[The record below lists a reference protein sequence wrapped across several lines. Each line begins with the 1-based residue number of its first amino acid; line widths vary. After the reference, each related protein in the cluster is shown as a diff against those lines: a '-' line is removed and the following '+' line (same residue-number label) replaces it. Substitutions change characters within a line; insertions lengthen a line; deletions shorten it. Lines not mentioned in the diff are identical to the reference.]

1 MGIYTTKERVIVEDI
16 GKDFK
21 MNNRSFLRILQE
33 AANRAS
39 ADVGYGITDIEKNKT
54 SWVLLYWRIKILKR
68 ARYNDE
74 LTIQTWASFTK
85 NIYSIRSFKVYLG
98 DELIAIADSK
108 WVFVDAYKH
117 SILKIPDDIMK
128 TYGKVED
135 RVFEDEFKDK
145 FKFSDDL
152 KEDFSYKTMRRD
164 LDVNHHVNNI
174 AYLDIA
180 SELLSEE
187 LLLNATEIAVVYK
200 KEIAY
205 GDTVSCFYK
214 DDTIYLFNKEKNI
227 LNGVIKIK

>member
-1 MGIYTTKERVIVEDI
+1 MGVYTTKEKVIVEDI

-39 ADVGYGITDIEKNKT
+39 TDVGYGIADIEKNKT

-128 TYGKVED
+128 TYGKIED
-135 RVFEDEFKDK
+135 RVFKKDK
-145 FKFSDDL
+145 AVFLQSIDTYKVNDNIVSAKIITKIKDL
-152 KEDFSYKTMRRD
+152 KKDEY
-164 LDVNHHVNNI
+164 N
-174 AYLDIA
+174 
-180 SELLSEE
+180 
-187 LLLNATEIAVVYK
+187 TEITTFNCNLIES
-200 KEIAY
+200 KEISLDELFKQEYQEKIADAY
-205 GDTVSCFYK
+205 S
-214 DDTIYLFNKEKNI
+214 EKYFLTQNAI
-227 LNGVIKIK
+227 VFLKR